1 MLESLNVNS
10 HDGAKSTSDTIA
22 LDISSQQFE
31 QADKQSSESAAQL
44 SDEALMAAYA
54 QGNVKAFEK
63 LYGRHKDPL
72 LRYFIRQLDARAIAE
87 ELFQETWQSLIKNS
101 ANYKSSAKFTTY
113 LYTIAHSRLVDY
125 YRKAGRAQFDSMNEN
140 EQAEQYEAD
149 VSDEPEFQI
158 NAAELKAQLGDAL
171 NALSSEQKSV
181 FLLKYEAG
189 MSVPE
194 IAQVLGQNPE
204 AIKSRLRYCIANLK
218 GFFSKS
224 ELMSVNQ

>member
-1 MLESLNVNS
+1 MLESANVNS
-10 HDGAKSTSDTIA
+10 HDGVKSISEIITLDTSSRQ
-22 LDISSQQFE
+22 LE
-31 QADKQSSESAAQL
+31 QTSKLIEEVASQL

-54 QGNVKAFEK
+54 QGNVKAFEQ
-63 LYGRHKDPL
+63 LYGKHKDPL
-72 LRYFIRQLDARAIAE
+72 LRYFLRQLDSRAIAE

-125 YRKAGRAQFDSMNEN
+125 YRKAGRVRLDSMNEN
-140 EQAEQYEAD
+140 EQAEEYEAD
-149 VSDEPEFQI
+149 ASQEPEFQI
-158 NAAELKAQLGDAL
+158 NAAELKAQLTDAL
-171 NALSSEQKSV
+171 EALSSDQKTV

-204 AIKSRLRYCIANLK
+204 AIKSRLRYCVANLK